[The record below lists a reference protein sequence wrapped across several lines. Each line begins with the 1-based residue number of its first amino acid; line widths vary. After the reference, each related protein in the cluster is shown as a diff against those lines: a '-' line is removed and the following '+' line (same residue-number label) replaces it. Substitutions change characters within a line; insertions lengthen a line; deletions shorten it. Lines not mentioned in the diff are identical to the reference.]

1 VVDAPYRPGGTPLAR
16 AARRAG
22 ALVQDGFAFLV
33 AQAVLQAEA
42 FTGRPTSAE
51 ELQSRLPE
59 RVRRRFEVTS

>member
-1 VVDAPYRPGGTPLAR
+1 
-16 AARRAG
+16 
-22 ALVQDGFAFLV
+22 VQDGFAFLV
-33 AQAVLQAEA
+33 AQAALQAEA